1 MELLAHISEDRKQS
15 LKEHCLNV
23 ANYAKDCL
31 ETLSLCS
38 CAYLAGLLHDMGKA
52 TKIFNDYLAGNSNKS
67 RGSVIHT
74 FQGCRYLL
82 EKYHNEDRDQYH
94 ALTAELLAYSIG
106 AHHGL
111 FDCVND
117 NRKSGFQ
124 HRLEKEAPEIDYKNA
139 KDNFINSCI
148 SENEI
153 DKIFEEAVTELK
165 PIIDKISDD
174 ESIKDD
180 ELSFYFGMLSRLILS
195 ALIEGDRR
203 DTAEFMTGKKALLK
217 LNNNISNGL
226 PRHLKMARNDDF
238 IDIDEIWEA
247 RLDYMETKLE
257 KLPSDTLI
265 NKARQYISKTC
276 KDFAEQKPDVYR
288 LNVPTGGGKTLSSL
302 RFALAHA
309 KKWNKQRIIFTSPLL
324 SIIEQNSKIIKEYIG
339 DDSIV
344 LEHHSN
350 VVKPQDNKDELEQME
365 LLTESWSSPI
375 IITTLVQ
382 LLNTLFS
389 GKTASIRRFQA
400 LCNSVIVID
409 EVQTVPNKML
419 TLFNLA
425 VNFLLKVCNATVVL
439 CSATQPCLEEVKHS
453 LSGSLKQMVEYNE
466 EIWNVFKRTNII
478 DAGSKRLE
486 EIPELIKETLEEADS
501 LLVVCNKKSEAE
513 YIFREFCENDEISCF
528 HLSASMCVK
537 HRRKELDDLKIALE
551 DSKDFGNKTLCI
563 STQVIEAGVD
573 ISFQSVIRFSAG
585 MDNVIQAAGRCNRN
599 GEFEEIQNV
608 RIIRCSDEKL
618 NHLEEIQKGKDATE
632 QLLYRFE
639 NNPELYS
646 NMLESDEAIKY
657 YYKSLYSY
665 MSEGYQDFSLKNYK
679 TSIFDLL
686 SNNEKFADEN
696 CEEAE
701 NYGLRQAFKIAG
713 QNFDVF
719 DSFTFSVIVP
729 YEDGKELIADLCS
742 EKAQKDLNFK
752 IELVEKIKEYSVS
765 VYNWQK
771 EKLIKDGAVFSV
783 LDNSILVLREDFYD
797 KNLGLVTNKT
807 SEQEFLE
814 V

>member
-1 MELLAHISEDRKQS
+1 MELLAHISEDRRKQS

-23 ANYAKDCL
+23 AKYAKACL
-31 ETLSLCS
+31 TSVSLGKCGYLS
-38 CAYLAGLLHDMGKA
+38 GLLHDMGKA
-52 TKIFNDYLAGNSNKS
+52 TKAFNDYLVGNSNKS
-67 RGSVIHT
+67 KGSIIHT

-82 EKYHNEDRDQYH
+82 EKYHGEDIEQYQ
-94 ALTAELLAYSIG
+94 ALTAELLAYAIG
-106 AHHGL
+106 SHHGL
-111 FDCVND
+111 FDCID
-117 NRKSGFQ
+117 DSKKSGFK
-124 HRLEKEAPEIDYKNA
+124 HRLTKEGPEIDYQNSKN
-139 KDNFINSCI
+139 NYFVNCI
-148 SENEI
+148 SEKEI
-153 DKIFEEAVTELK
+153 SNLFQEAVTELK
-165 PIIDKISDD
+165 PILDKLSND

-180 ELSFYFGMLSRLILS
+180 ELFFYFGMNARLILS

-203 DTAEFMTGKKALLK
+203 DTVEFMTDKKV
-217 LNNNISNGL
+217 LNNNFN
-226 PRHLKMARNDDF
+226 MQN
-238 IDIDEIWEA
+238 IWES
-247 RLDYMETKLE
+247 RLSFMEKKLE
-257 KLPSDTLI
+257 ELNSESPI
-265 NKARQYISKTC
+265 AKARHKISKAC
-276 KDFAEQKPDVYR
+276 KGFSEQKPDIYR

-309 KKWNKQRIIFTSPLL
+309 KKWKKQRIIFTSPLL
-324 SIIEQNSKIIKEYIG
+324 SIIEQNSKVIKDFVG
-339 DDSIV
+339 DKSIV

-350 VVKPQDNKDELEQME
+350 VIKPQDNKDELEEME

-389 GKTASIRRFQA
+389 SKTTSIRRFQA
-400 LCNSVIVID
+400 LCNSIIVID

-425 VNFLLKVCNATVVL
+425 INFLAKVCKTTIVL

-453 LSGSLKQMVEYNE
+453 LSGSLKQMVEYSE
-466 EIWNVFKRTNII
+466 EIWNTFKRTNII
-478 DAGSKRLE
+478 DAGSKTLN
-486 EIPELIKETLEEADS
+486 EIPNLIRESLEEADS
-501 LLVVCNKKSEAE
+501 LLIVCNKKSEAE
-513 YIFREFCENDEISCF
+513 FLFREFCNDNEITCF

-537 HRRKELDDLKIALE
+537 HRRKTLDDLKLALE
-551 DSKDFGNKTLCI
+551 DSKDFGSKTLCI

-599 GEFEEIQNV
+599 GESEELQNV
-608 RIIRCSDEKL
+608 RIIRCSDENL
-618 NHLEEIQKGKDATE
+618 RHLEEIQKGKDATE

-639 NNPELYS
+639 KNPENYAFK
-646 NMLESDEAIKY
+646 LESDKAINY
-657 YYKSLYSY
+657 YYKSLYSS
-665 MSEGYQDFSLKNYK
+665 MSIGYQDYSLKNYK

-696 CEEAE
+696 SEDADKYCF
-701 NYGLRQAFKIAG
+701 RQAFKIAG

-719 DSFTFSVIVP
+719 DSFTTSVIVP

-742 EKAQKDLNFK
+742 EKAQKNLNFR
-752 IELVEKIKEYSVS
+752 IEIVEKIKEYSLS
-765 VYNWQK
+765 IYNWQK
-771 EKLIKDGAVFSV
+771 DKLINDGAVKSI
-783 LDNSILVLREDFYD
+783 LDNSILVLQEEYYD

-807 SEQEFLE
+807 IEQEFLE